1 MPPQHQGQ
9 PKQRL
14 LVKVVLAALRTRYEL
29 ARGMARFKNLKANR
43 RSELKNMLTGMLQ
56 DRLRAVLDRR
66 AVEGTLRELRT
77 AEADGCYVDF
87 GSNDYLGLARS
98 ASLAA
103 ATDAEVQRVRAVDAA
118 ARRNLPAEFGMIA
131 PVMGSSGSR
140 LLSGNST
147 YAESLEAQLAQF
159 HKREA
164 ALLCNSGYDANLSVF
179 SCLPQKGDALVYDEL
194 VHNSVRVGMQLG
206 RQSVN
211 VACRH
216 NDTEHLNEILSELR
230 RDSAT
235 GCIFV
240 AVESVYSMD
249 GDVAPLQT
257 ILSLAH
263 TYNASVIVDEA
274 HATGLYGDRGQ
285 GVVSALQL
293 ENAPAL
299 CCSVHTFGKAL
310 GVHGAVV
317 LCSTIMRQYLIN
329 YARPLIYST
338 SLPLHSLAAI
348 NCAYEAQC
356 SMHAERKLV
365 LELVQLFRNGLVS
378 ASDDHTT
385 APLQQCDLVY
395 STSPIQAVLVPGNDR
410 VIAVANQ
417 LRSHGFDVRPIRK
430 PTVNE
435 GTERLRICIHAHNTV
450 SQIQDLVHHIRAFMS
465 GAHNCSM
472 CTCNSSQ
479 RTAAAAT
486 AVAVTASSSTPCKC
500 HNRIDYFKPH
510 SSTSASSSSSNSSS
524 SSDNSRHTAV
534 VMHATSSHHH
544 TCINARL

>member
-1 MPPQHQGQ
+1 
-9 PKQRL
+9 
-14 LVKVVLAALRTRYEL
+14 
-29 ARGMARFKNLKANR
+29 
-43 RSELKNMLTGMLQ
+43 MLQ
-56 DRLRAVLDRR
+56 NRLKAVLDRR

-77 AEADGCYVDF
+77 AQADECYVDF

-103 ATDAEVQRVRAVDAA
+103 ATDAEVHRVRAIDAA
-118 ARRNLPAEFGMIA
+118 ARQNLPAEFGMLA

-147 YAESLEAQLAQF
+147 YAESIEAQLAQF

-179 SCLPQKGDALVYDEL
+179 SCLPQQGDALVYDEL

-206 RQSVN
+206 RQSTAI
-211 VACRH
+211 ACRH
-216 NDTEHLNEILSELR
+216 NDTEHLKEILQNLR
-230 RDSAT
+230 SNSAVN
-235 GCIFV
+235 CIFV

-249 GDVAPLQT
+249 GDIAPLQQ
-257 ILSLAH
+257 ILSLAN
-263 TYNASVIVDEA
+263 TYSASVIVDEA
-274 HATGLYGDRGQ
+274 HATGLYGDSGQ
-285 GVVSALQL
+285 GVIGALQL
-293 ENAPAL
+293 EDAPAL

-317 LCSTIMRQYLIN
+317 LCSTVMRQFLIN

-348 NCAYEAQC
+348 RCAYDTQC
-356 SMHAERKLV
+356 SMHTERKLV
-365 LELVQLFRNGLVS
+365 LELVQLFRNSLISVT
-378 ASDDHTT
+378 DDHTT
-385 APLQQCDLVY
+385 VPLQQCDLVY

-430 PTVNE
+430 PTVKE
-435 GTERLRICIHAHNTV
+435 GTERLRICVHAHNTL

-465 GAHNCSM
+465 GAHNCYM
-472 CTCNSSQ
+472 CTCSSSKV
-479 RTAAAAT
+479 TIASA
-486 AVAVTASSSTPCKC
+486 AVAVAASNSSSSSTPCKC
-500 HNRIDYFKPH
+500 HNRIEYFRVH
-510 SSTSASSSSSNSSS
+510 NSSSISNHGSSSSSA
-524 SSDNSRHTAV
+524 SRSRDTAIV
-534 VMHATSSHHH
+534 RAASSHHN
-544 TCINARL
+544 TAINARL